1 MVFRS
6 AACLSWLALWP
17 RSTLADQRNRWDR
30 RGALSTPRGGILEG
44 ITRQTVFEI
53 AAELAI
59 PAAARDLTPYDLYT
73 ADEAFLCSTAGGIF
87 PVVVVDGRQV
97 GGGRLGSLTHRV
109 RERYWERHLH
119 GPDVTPV
126 LA

>member
-1 MVFRS
+1 
-6 AACLSWLALWP
+6 
-17 RSTLADQRNRWDR
+17 
-30 RGALSTPRGGILEG
+30 
-44 ITRQTVFEI
+44 
-53 AAELAI
+53 
-59 PAAARDLTPYDLYT
+59 
-73 ADEAFLCSTAGGIF
+73 GGIF

-109 RERYWERHLH
+109 RERSWQRHLH